1 MNSKAGRT
9 RIHIKRGMAWLAL
22 LCGICVIML
31 LTGCS
36 DKQAEGEQDA
46 VDAAVGSADVLEEE
60 PVEEENPMAS
70 NPHGIDPQKPMIA
83 LTFDDGPSKHTWAIV
98 DTLQQYNA
106 RATFFE
112 LGRLVDSHYD
122 AIEYVLANDN
132 EIGSHSVDHQNL
144 TKLEVADIYNQI
156 RPMDAKMQ
164 EQHSYTPALYRV
176 PYGAKNDQVQNVLRE
191 EGKPI
196 ISWSVDPY
204 DWKVKDKDKI
214 KNHILNSV
222 QDGDIVLMHDIYE
235 PTAAAVAELVP
246 ALQERG
252 YQLVTV
258 SELFY
263 FRGETPEPGMEY
275 HHLRRPTQQ

>member
-1 MNSKAGRT
+1 MSGKTGKERKIGIRT
-9 RIHIKRGMAWLAL
+9 VGWLVL
-22 LCGICVIML
+22 LCGICAML
-31 LTGCS
+31 VLTGCS
-36 DKQAEGEQDA
+36 GKN
-46 VDAAVGSADVLEEE
+46 LEEE
-60 PVEEENPMAS
+60 QNISDETLTSAETNEAETIEEKNPMEENPF
-70 NPHGIDPQKPMIA
+70 GVDPEKPMIA

-98 DTLQQYNA
+98 DTLQKYGA

-112 LGRLVDSHYD
+112 LGREVDSHYD
-122 AIEYVLANDN
+122 AIEYVLATNN
-132 EIGSHSVDHQNL
+132 EIASHSVDHLNL
-144 TKLEVADIYNQI
+144 TKLEVADIRNQI
-156 RPMDAKMQ
+156 CPMDTKMQ
-164 EQHSYTPALYRV
+164 EQHNYTPALYRV
-176 PYGAKNDQVQNVLRE
+176 PYGAKNDQVQEILRE

-214 KNHILNSV
+214 KNHILKSV

-246 ALQERG
+246 ALQEQG

-263 FRGETPEPGMEY
+263 FRGETPEPGKEY
-275 HHLRRPTQQ
+275 HHLHRTGQP

>member
-1 MNSKAGRT
+1 MNSRGRQN
-9 RIHIKRGMAWLAL
+9 RKQGIRGIVWLAL
-22 LCGICVIML
+22 LCSICIL
-31 LTGCS
+31 LLAGCS
-36 DKQAEGEQDA
+36 DKQAEEGQNVPNEA
-46 VDAAVGSADVLEEE
+46 TTGSDVVEAEA
-60 PVEEENPMAS
+60 VEEENPMAA
-70 NPHGIDPQKPMIA
+70 NPHGIDPEKPMIA

-98 DTLQQYNA
+98 DTLQKYNA

-132 EIGSHSVDHQNL
+132 EIGSHSVDHVNL
-144 TKLEVADIYNQI
+144 AKLEAADIYNQI
-156 RPMDAKMQ
+156 RPMDEKMQ
-164 EQHSYTPALYRV
+164 EQHGYTPALYRV
-176 PYGAKNDQVQNVLRE
+176 PYGAKNDQVQAILHD

-246 ALQERG
+246 ALQEQG

-263 FRGETPEPGMEY
+263 FRGETPEPGTEY
-275 HHLRRPTQQ
+275 HHLRRTVQP